1 MRGGMSMSAIE
12 RLVEAVG
19 YPERVPAGAARFAM
33 LVDGG
38 EIVVE
43 ENAGRVRLVCKLT
56 DSTRDTTRD
65 ATSASL
71 PRLVACAAGR
81 MLREEAALACDDAG
95 AFLWQDADANADAH
109 TLRRL
114 FETFA
119 DSCDWWRE
127 RVSPQGAFGDMNVAA
142 PQYEMRILP

>member
-1 MRGGMSMSAIE
+1 MGANAIE
-12 RLVEAVG
+12 KLVEAVG
-19 YPERVPAGAARFAM
+19 YPEGVPSGAARFAM

-43 ENAGRVRLVCKLT
+43 KNAGRVRLVCKLT
-56 DSTRDTTRD
+56 DD
-65 ATSASL
+65 ATNL

-95 AFLWQDADANADAH
+95 AFLWQDADANADQH

-127 RVSPQGAFGDMNVAA
+127 RVSPQGEFGDMNVAA